1 MHISQNEQGQ
11 TLVQLS
17 KEEWED
23 YGNQAGYSTTDA
35 SVKQASAT
43 QASANN
49 SDLTKIASLHEDI
62 KFHQKEIQTKMAQVA
77 QILEGQ
83 EVDVEEVEETSNE
96 AETKGSL
103 EFNEDN
109 YPNLVKQQE
118 QEGLIG
124 AFVPRV

>member
-1 MHISQNEQGQ
+1 
-11 TLVQLS
+11 
-17 KEEWED
+17 
-23 YGNQAGYSTTDA
+23 
-35 SVKQASAT
+35 
-43 QASANN
+43 
-49 SDLTKIASLHEDI
+49 
-62 KFHQKEIQTKMAQVA
+62 MAQVA

-124 AFVPRV
+124 AFVPRI